1 MQILIHILQETLIA
15 LVLLLPVFAL
25 LNRRR
30 FHNTLRTGVYLVL
43 ALYLC
48 AVYVVVGLPDIGYWR
63 YRPNINLEPFRYM
76 FSDLRSTVPNVY
88 LFLPLGFFLP
98 MLWRDFRSLPKTVFV
113 GFLTSLTIELLQI
126 FTFRATDVNDLMTNT
141 LGTLLGWC
149 IGRLTLQFAF
159 QDFPDRSRK
168 DIILVFALPFA
179 VMFFLHPLFS
189 ALIFSFI
196 K

>member
-1 MQILIHILQETLIA
+1 MQILIHIVQETLIA
-15 LVLLLPVFAL
+15 LVLLLPVFVL

-30 FHNTLRTGVYLVL
+30 FHNTLRTGVYLIL

-98 MLWRDFRSLPKTVFV
+98 ILWQDFRSLPKTVFV

-149 IGRLTLQFAF
+149 IGRLTLHFAF

-168 DIILVFALPFA
+168 DIPLVFALPFA
-179 VMFFLHPLFS
+179 VMFFFHPLLS
-189 ALIFSFI
+189 TLIFSFI